1 MMNSCNVSSLSQLRG
16 NSETI
21 GQSQS
26 DPMLVQMVDD
36 LRIENSISCTEGC
49 NGRNMVNITK
59 WLFLEIY
66 VYVIESNKVTTNE
79 RKNKYGIT
87 VFSVN

>member
-36 LRIENSISCTEGC
+36 LWIENSISCTDG
-49 NGRNMVNITK
+49 
-59 WLFLEIY
+59 
-66 VYVIESNKVTTNE
+66 
-79 RKNKYGIT
+79 
-87 VFSVN
+87 